1 MVLRYRTK
9 RLIADAYYCK
19 ASETREYAHS
29 NSHHTL
35 YSYASGIVRPCR
47 TTRLI
52 KDAYYYIASAFP
64 IHPSPTESEIFRP
77 PRVKKKKSEKLPLR
91 HCTTHQFQA
100 VGGKETKLFQT
111 SLFKL
116 TKAVSYMASSRPGDK
131 SENLV
136 SGREGAIV
144 PPYTTTVC
152 SRN

>member
-1 MVLRYRTK
+1 MQDHETDK
-9 RLIADAYYCK
+9 RRIL
-19 ASETREYAHS
+19 
-29 NSHHTL
+29 L
-35 YSYASGIVRPCR
+35 YSLS
-47 TTRLI
+47 
-52 KDAYYYIASAFP
+52 FP
-64 IHPSPTESEIFRP
+64 NPSIPYKIRDFPTAGGQE
-77 PRVKKKKSEKLPLR
+77 KKSEKLPLR
-91 HCTTHQFQA
+91 HCTTHQYQA
-100 VGGKETKLFQT
+100 VGGQETKLFQT